1 MDQNTEPVHPK
12 PKTAITAADMTLD
25 DPLDHFLSERSPPI
39 RTQKPELDV
48 VRAAASVKR
57 WEHTDDSRVSFILT
71 GLFYSLVAMALV
83 GGMGW
88 LLWRLVRAA
97 AGA

>member
-1 MDQNTEPVHPK
+1 MDQNTEPVQPK
-12 PKTAITAADMTLD
+12 AKTAITVADMTLD
-25 DPLDHFLSERSPPI
+25 DPLDHFLSERSQPV
-39 RTQKPELDV
+39 RAQKPEPDV
-48 VRAAASVKR
+48 VRAASVKH
-57 WEHTDDSRVSFILT
+57 WDHNDDSRLSFIVT
-71 GLFYSLVAMALV
+71 GLLYSLVAIALV